1 MEPQR
6 GKDGR
11 FVGKTRA
18 PKVGSDSAYVFLE
31 LDRRSGEV
39 TVDAELST
47 PMETWAMLEWAAAEW
62 RDRLRIAD
70 D

>member
-1 MEPQR
+1 VEPQR
-6 GKDGR
+6 NGKGR
-11 FVGKTRA
+11 YVGKTRA
-18 PKVGSDSAYVFLE
+18 PKVLGEKAYLFLE
-31 LDRRSGEV
+31 LDRQTGDV